1 MLGLEFEVTKGWS
14 TGTDERVPGRKQ
26 WCLWTPMAPRSHHN
40 QESGGTGGIAFKM
53 HQLALQGLPD
63 IEGSHRQGP
72 AVGG

>member
-1 MLGLEFEVTKGWS
+1 MREYLVENSGACGH
-14 TGTDERVPGRKQ
+14 Q
-26 WCLWTPMAPRSHHN
+26 WPPRSHHN